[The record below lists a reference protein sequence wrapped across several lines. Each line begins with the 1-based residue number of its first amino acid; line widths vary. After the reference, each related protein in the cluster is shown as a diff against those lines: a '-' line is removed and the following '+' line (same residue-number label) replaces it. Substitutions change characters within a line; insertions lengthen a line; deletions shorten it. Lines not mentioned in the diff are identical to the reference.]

1 MNNMS
6 YKKING
12 YTWIPN
18 DGKKTLEERQRLIDE
33 KSLSKSN
40 NYLKDKKNRRPVDQN
55 KLYKKFIN
63 EVFQGNR
70 KFISQKEFYQLLR
83 DKFNVNTTWYRD
95 RMVELGYI
103 TVHNKL
109 IKVVKNENSQTS
121 AEPEDNNENQ
131 K

>member
-1 MNNMS
+1 MNNMTF
-6 YKKING
+6 KKINS

-18 DGKKTLEERQRLIDE
+18 DGKKTLQERQKLLDE

-55 KLYKKFIN
+55 KLYKKFIS
-63 EVFQGNR
+63 EVFDQNR

-83 DKFNVNTTWYRD
+83 EKFNVNTTWYRD
-95 RMVELGYI
+95 RMVQLGYI

-109 IKVVKNENSQTS
+109 IRVVKNENNQSSEESEENQ
-121 AEPEDNNENQ
+121 NEN
-131 K
+131 

>member
-1 MNNMS
+1 MS
-6 YKKING
+6 KMTFKKINN

-18 DGKKTLEERQRLIDE
+18 DGKKSLQERQKLLDE

-63 EVFQGNR
+63 EVFEHNR
-70 KFISQKEFYQLLR
+70 KFISQKEFYQLIR
-83 DKFNVNTTWYRD
+83 EKFNVNTTWYRD
-95 RMVELGYI
+95 RMVQLGYI

-109 IKVVKNENSQTS
+109 IKVVKNENNQSS
-121 AEPEDNNENQ
+121 EESEENKNEN
-131 K
+131 

>member
-1 MNNMS
+1 MTF
-6 YKKING
+6 KKINN

-18 DGKKTLEERQRLIDE
+18 DGKKSLQERQKLLDE

-63 EVFQGNR
+63 EVFDNNR

-83 DKFNVNTTWYRD
+83 EKFNVNTTWYRD
-95 RMVELGYI
+95 RMVQLGYI

-109 IKVVKNENSQTS
+109 IKVVKNENNQSS
-121 AEPEDNNENQ
+121 EESEDNKNEN
-131 K
+131 